1 MDLLN
6 SKHMEYTRSNGY
18 VDLSPVLKGRMKSY
32 PRTKGRYNSSEM
44 YFINSGSTKPE
55 EWLNPAE
62 RSVFELLRMWKG
74 IAAHNMV
81 QDLLDKKHCEIKREH
96 TWNGITVVG
105 KVDYLPPEYPEEVW
119 EFKSS
124 ENLMDVSKPWHEYQV
139 KLYCTMFERPR
150 GVVLQPV
157 ENKDGLYLKEIG
169 YVTRDDQWFAD
180 EMAKLYAFHLT
191 VEEILRKK

>member
-1 MDLLN
+1 MD
-6 SKHMEYTRSNGY
+6 
-18 VDLSPVLKGRMKSY
+18 
-32 PRTKGRYNSSEM
+32 
-44 YFINSGSTKPE
+44 
-55 EWLNPAE
+55 A
-62 RSVFELLRMWKG
+62 
-74 IAAHNMV
+74 
-81 QDLLDKKHCEIKREH
+81 
-96 TWNGITVVG
+96 
-105 KVDYLPPEYPEEVW
+105 
-119 EFKSS
+119 
-124 ENLMDVSKPWHEYQV
+124 SKPWHEYQV